1 VKSIAGVRYLCC
13 RVVNLVY
20 ARGGG
25 AGEVDIALKVE
36 DTLLPGEIC
45 SGSLGVFMVVLSF
58 VAALRTIAVNT
69 RLEIRHRPAFM
80 NASNYI
86 GISKNATDLNGTTS

>member
-1 VKSIAGVRYLCC
+1 MRQFSFKSLH
-13 RVVNLVY
+13 
-20 ARGGG
+20 
-25 AGEVDIALKVE
+25 
-36 DTLLPGEIC
+36 PGKIC
-45 SGSLGVFMVVLSF
+45 SGLLGILMVVLSF

-86 GISKNATDLNGTTS
+86 GISKNGTDLNGTTS

>member
-1 VKSIAGVRYLCC
+1 MFT
-13 RVVNLVY
+13 
-20 ARGGG
+20 RGER

-36 DTLLPGEIC
+36 DTLPPGEIFP
-45 SGSLGVFMVVLSF
+45 GSLGVFMVVLSF
-58 VAALRTIAVNT
+58 FAALRTIAVNT

-86 GISKNATDLNGTTS
+86 GISKNGTDLNGTTS

>member
-1 VKSIAGVRYLCC
+1 LFTREE
-13 RVVNLVY
+13 R
-20 ARGGG
+20 
-25 AGEVDIALKVE
+25 AGEVDTALKVE
-36 DTLLPGEIC
+36 DTLPPGEIFP
-45 SGSLGVFMVVLSF
+45 GSLGVFMVVLSF

-86 GISKNATDLNGTTS
+86 GILKNGTDLNGTTS